1 MSLQPAVRAE
11 QLQMTFVSADSNLE
25 ALAEA
30 DFAVMPSEFVS
41 IIGPSGCGK
50 STLLRIIGG
59 LVRPTSGKVVVDG
72 QMVTKPPDQVGF
84 MFQHANLMPWR
95 TTLQNVTLP
104 LEVRGIAR
112 SEARQRAQDMLSLVG
127 LRDFAETLPRDLS
140 GGMRQRAALAR
151 VLVYDPDI
159 LLLDEPF
166 GALDALTREEMNW
179 ELLGIWRAK
188 RKTVLMVTHNIEEAI
203 FLSDRV
209 FVMSPRP
216 GRIQERVPIELPRPR
231 SRDVYYST
239 AFLDL
244 ARHLRGL
251 LG

>member
-1 MSLQPAVRAE
+1 MRLQPAVRAD

-59 LVRPTSGKVVVDG
+59 LVRPTSGKVLVDG
-72 QMVTKPPDQVGF
+72 RMVTRPPDQVGF
-84 MFQHANLMPWR
+84 MFQRASLMPWR

-104 LEVRGIAR
+104 LEIRGIAR
-112 SEARQRAQDMLSLVG
+112 PEARRRARDMLSLVG
-127 LRDFAETLPRDLS
+127 LQDFAETLPRDLS

-209 FVMSPRP
+209 FVMSSRP
-216 GRIQERVPIELPRPR
+216 GRIRERVRIELPRPR

-251 LG
+251 LR